1 MNVQSSLIH
10 HIQRVETIQMSF
22 NRQLVETW
30 FIHTM
35 EYYSSTRRNEV
46 LTDAATGMNPENIA
60 LSKSIQ
66 TQKGSHVIC
75 HMKFPEWAN
84 HREKVEQWLPGDGG
98 NEGVRL
104 TAGKQA

>member
-1 MNVQSSLIH
+1 ML
-10 HIQRVETIQMSF
+10 
-22 NRQLVETW
+22 
-30 FIHTM
+30 
-35 EYYSSTRRNEV
+35 YDST
-46 LTDAATGMNPENIA
+46 
-60 LSKSIQ
+60 
-66 TQKGSHVIC
+66 